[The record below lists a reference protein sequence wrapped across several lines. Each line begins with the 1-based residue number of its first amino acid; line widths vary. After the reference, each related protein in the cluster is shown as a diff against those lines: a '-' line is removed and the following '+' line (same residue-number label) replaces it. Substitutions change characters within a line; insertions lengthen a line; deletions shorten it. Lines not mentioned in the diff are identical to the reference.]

1 VAPLTLPGYLELE
14 IALVVVALLAL
25 YLNRDRP
32 KPIVAMF
39 AFVAVFA
46 TGALAYRVEKFTEDT
61 VLVERNFYGVLR
73 VKESLARD
81 EDPET
86 RYRSLVHGAILHG
99 EQWLSEKYR
108 RSATT
113 YYKTSSGIGKAI
125 LAHEGLPI
133 KVGVIG
139 LGAGT
144 LATYGDADDVY
155 RFYDINPAVPRIA
168 REQFT
173 YLSDSAATIEVVLGD
188 ARLALERETPQG
200 FDVLAVDAF
209 SGDSI
214 PVHLITL
221 EAVGAY
227 LRHMKPT
234 GVIAFHV
241 SNRFLDLKPVLLAIA
256 ERHGLEYAFV
266 HEADDGTTT
275 SDWVLLT
282 RHKPLILRPEIVEKT
297 EPIVPRPDWGLW
309 TDSYNNLFQVFRW

>member
-1 VAPLTLPGYLELE
+1 
-14 IALVVVALLAL
+14 
-25 YLNRDRP
+25 
-32 KPIVAMF
+32 M
-39 AFVAVFA
+39 
-46 TGALAYRVEKFTEDT
+46 
-61 VLVERNFYGVLR
+61 
-73 VKESLARD
+73 
-81 EDPET
+81 
-86 RYRSLVHGAILHG
+86 
-99 EQWLSEKYR
+99 SEKYR

-113 YYKTSSGIGKAI
+113 YYKTTSGVGRAI

-173 YLSDSAATIEVVLGD
+173 YLADSPAKIEVVLGD
-188 ARLALERETPQG
+188 ARLALEREPVQG

-256 ERHGLEYAFV
+256 EKHGLEYAFV
-266 HEADDGTTT
+266 HEKSDDGGTT

-282 RHKPLILRPEIVEKT
+282 RHKPLILRPEIVQDT
-297 EPIVPRPDWGLW
+297 EPVAPQPDWRLW
-309 TDSYNNLFQVFRW
+309 TDAYNNILQVWR